1 MKSVTCIV
9 EAGRVGSNKENS
21 PQIFLEGLG
30 LGKNAE
36 VAVRYNFSGPPI
48 GLAKLVKTPE
58 GVEAAIDFFED
69 KPIMG
74 WPAIAISVISSVTD
88 ENGIR
93 TITACEIADIS
104 ISSSPNADPFIKPIG
119 F

>member
-48 GLAKLVKTPE
+48 GLAKL
-58 GVEAAIDFFED
+58 D